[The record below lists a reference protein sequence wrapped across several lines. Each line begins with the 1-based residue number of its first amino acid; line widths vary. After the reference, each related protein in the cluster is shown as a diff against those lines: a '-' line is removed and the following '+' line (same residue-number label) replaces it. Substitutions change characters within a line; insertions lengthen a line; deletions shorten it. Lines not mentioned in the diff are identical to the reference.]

1 MSNERE
7 LLKRCEI
14 AIIEGEDFL
23 VGLLGDIQ
31 NLLAQPEQEEKPVC
45 WIDYD
50 SLKSLQATIG
60 YALRYLTNDVDNLKP
75 TDVPLYLGTTSMP
88 PFKGNRLTG
97 KEISHGFRSDEDAT
111 NAESYWAGVE
121 YAEQAHG
128 IGEQ

>member
-1 MSNERE
+1 MSKERE
-7 LLKRCEI
+7 LLIRAKSTLD
-14 AIIEGEDFL
+14 IEYSEDL
-23 VGLLGDIQ
+23 INDINELL
-31 NLLAQPEQEEKPVC
+31 NQPEQEEKPVC

-75 TDVPLYLGTTSMP
+75 TDVPLYLGTTSTVMP

-128 IGEQ
+128 IGE